1 MLKKKINGAWQNCYV
16 VKNKVSGSWV
26 DIKRSGGKYLK
37 RYTNGSWVR
46 IYYPEIFRIGYSFG
60 SRGGWNTISQ
70 RTGRIYIADHEFPY
84 TSTRTTKAYY
94 GTFPVVSGDV
104 LTGSTDYS
112 IYGYSDATNSIKVS
126 IVNFSSSTSTSFS
139 TIYTIRNASSSGGS
153 SQTFSYTF
161 RSSYS
166 YVGLY
171 LETKASESY
180 DYNTTS
186 NVDLYVEDLALNDAE
201 LELESD
207 QIFNE

>member
-60 SRGGWNTISQ
+60 PRSGWNTISQ
-70 RTGRIYIADHEFPY
+70 RTGSIYIADHEYGATYP
-84 TSTRTTKAYY
+84 RTTKAYY

-104 LTGSTDYS
+104 LTGSTEYN
-112 IYGYSDATNSIKVS
+112 IYGDSDYNSIKVS
-126 IVNFSSSTSTSFS
+126 IVNFSSSTSTSYS
-139 TIYTIRNASSSGGS
+139 TIYVIRTADSSGGS
-153 SQTFSYTF
+153 SETF
-161 RSSYS
+161 RYRFSNSYNNI
-166 YVGLY
+166 GLY
-171 LETKASESY
+171 LETKAAEG
-180 DYNTTS
+180 DYAMS
-186 NVDLYVEDLALNDAE
+186 NVDLYVEDFALNDAE